1 MKFET
6 ADLCDD
12 NKDKSI
18 QVLSNEFKNYG
29 GLKECY
35 GEIVTVKLDK
45 SNWLLLEML
54 RDEDGKG
61 KIVVVDNAQ
70 YFFGVVGDKLLAFA
84 KKNNWQAIIL
94 NGYVRDIKQ
103 TKHIDVALYAIGS
116 CPLRNFEKQ
125 TLHEEINSVLVE
137 LPLIK
142 GIIYTPM
149 KTVSLFARKNSFKH
163 KRFTFMFK
171 Y

>member
-116 CPLRNFEKQ
+116 CPLRNFEK
-125 TLHEEINSVLVE
+125 TNSSRGDQLSFGGVTFNQGDYLYADEDGVIVCKE
-137 LPLIK
+137 KLI
-142 GIIYTPM
+142 
-149 KTVSLFARKNSFKH
+149 
-163 KRFTFMFK
+163 
-171 Y
+171 